1 MSSQSQHPHIQ
12 KIRGLE
18 LLATLLKNR
27 IAVAGSVF
35 SVMVITLLIVFF
47 LVDNI
52 YESTANLFPNRKT
65 EVGLSLLDENG
76 GLQSIASNFLG
87 ARDEESNKFIVL
99 LSSYS
104 VMKQVVDRFDLI
116 EVYEVSETTFPLE
129 DALDILDDRTD
140 FLAHEE
146 GNFTIH
152 VRDKDPVRA
161 KEMADYFV
169 QLLNEINTR
178 IETRDAA
185 KFREFIEQRYEQ
197 SERDLMDLRDDY
209 RALQKQYGVFELE
222 GQVLQYLDLLGELS
236 VKELEARLQMDYLKE
251 TIGEESQVY
260 QQAEVQHRLVEAE
273 LAAAYTDDNP
283 ENFILNFNQ
292 LSDVG
297 LQYFELQKRIEI
309 ETQIQT
315 FVIPLLEQAK
325 LDEVKNLPVV
335 SVIDAPFAP
344 EDKVF
349 PRRSLIILLA
359 GFSAFIL
366 IVLYMWVRLLFVK
379 NHEVIQTL
387 WNLEDYADRS
397 TSSGLGNRKG
407 TE

>member
-1 MSSQSQHPHIQ
+1 MSSQTEPIQ
-12 KIRGLE
+12 IEKIKGLE
-18 LLATLLKNR
+18 LLSVLLKNR
-27 IAVAGSVF
+27 RAVMGSVF
-35 SVMVITLLIVFF
+35 GVMVITLLVVFF

-65 EVGLSLLDENG
+65 EIGLSLLDDSG

-116 EVYEVSETTFPLE
+116 EVYDVAGTKFPLE
-129 DALDILDDRTD
+129 DALDILDERTD
-140 FLAHEE
+140 FIAHEE

-152 VRDKDPVRA
+152 VRDKEPARA

-178 IETRDAA
+178 IETRDAS

-197 SERDLMDLRDDY
+197 SERDLMGLREDY
-209 RALQKQYGVFELE
+209 RAIQKQYGVFQLE
-222 GQVLQYLDLLGELS
+222 GQVLQYLNLLGELS

-251 TIGEESQVY
+251 TIGVESPVY

-273 LAAAYTDDNP
+273 LTAAYNDENP

-335 SVIDAPFAP
+335 SIIDAPFVP
-344 EDKVF
+344 EEKVF
-349 PRRSLIILLA
+349 PKRSLIILLT

-366 IVLYMWVRLLFVK
+366 IVLYFWLRLILHK
-379 NHEVIQTL
+379 NQAVLQAL
-387 WNLEDYADRS
+387 M
-397 TSSGLGNRKG
+397 SS
-407 TE
+407 E